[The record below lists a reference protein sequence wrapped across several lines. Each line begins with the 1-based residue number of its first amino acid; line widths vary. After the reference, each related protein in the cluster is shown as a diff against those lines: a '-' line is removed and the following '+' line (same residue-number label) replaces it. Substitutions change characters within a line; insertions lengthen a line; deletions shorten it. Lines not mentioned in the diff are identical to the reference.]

1 MQEIFECK
9 GLCKTFQKGR
19 ERIEAV
25 KDVTLSMG
33 KREIVSLVGESGSGK
48 STLANLMLRFLK
60 PTSGEMRL
68 ECKRVEEYSKREY
81 WKKVQAIF
89 QDPFSSFNDFFS
101 VETFLMSSFR
111 LYGKDLPREEREKL
125 VRDAV
130 EAVNI
135 RYDEVRKK
143 KPFELSGGQKQRLMI
158 SRAYLIKPE
167 ILIADEPTSMIDA
180 VLRVGMLELLL
191 KLRDKGT
198 TVFLITHDLALACYM
213 SDRMLIMQ
221 KGRIVEEGRPSDVL
235 EKPEHQYTKKLI
247 EDVPKLTQPWL

>member
-19 ERIEAV
+19 EKIEAV

-33 KREIVSLVGESGSGK
+33 KGEIVSLVGESGSGK

-60 PTSGEMRL
+60 PTCGEMRL
-68 ECKRVEEYSKREY
+68 EGKEVEEYSKKEY

-101 VETFLMSSFR
+101 VEAFLMSSFR
-111 LYGKDLPREEREKL
+111 LYGKDLPKEGREKL

-135 RYDEVRKK
+135 RYDEVHKK
-143 KPFELSGGQKQRLMI
+143 SLS
-158 SRAYLIKPE
+158 S
-167 ILIADEPTSMIDA
+167 
-180 VLRVGMLELLL
+180 
-191 KLRDKGT
+191 
-198 TVFLITHDLALACYM
+198 
-213 SDRMLIMQ
+213 
-221 KGRIVEEGRPSDVL
+221 
-235 EKPEHQYTKKLI
+235 
-247 EDVPKLTQPWL
+247 